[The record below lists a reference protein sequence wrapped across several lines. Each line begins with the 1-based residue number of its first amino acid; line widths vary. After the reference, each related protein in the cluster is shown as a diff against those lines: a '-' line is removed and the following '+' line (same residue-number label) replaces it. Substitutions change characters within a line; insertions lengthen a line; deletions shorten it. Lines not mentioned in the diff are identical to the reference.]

1 MLTLEKSGGT
11 YFKKNPQV
19 QKTRFIITFNTT
31 SIYSIKFEEML
42 QVTAANKNI
51 DTLDRKIILA
61 LQEDAR
67 RPYKD
72 IAIKLK
78 VSEGTIKNRVTR
90 LINRGVLK
98 LEARVNPFALPNR
111 ISAIV
116 GVNLK
121 ERDHEKK
128 IKDIEKIPGVTSAW
142 NATGRFDLF
151 FEIMVDS
158 MNSLNDILFRN
169 DLNRIGGISYT
180 ETFITLYSNTK
191 YFKLS

>member
-1 MLTLEKSGGT
+1 M
-11 YFKKNPQV
+11 
-19 QKTRFIITFNTT
+19 
-31 SIYSIKFEEML
+31 
-42 QVTAANKNI
+42 TAAMKDI
-51 DTLDRKIILA
+51 DALDRKIILA

-67 RPYKD
+67 RAYKD
-72 IAIKLK
+72 IAGKLN
-78 VSEGTIKNRVTR
+78 VSEGTVKNRVTR

-121 ERDHEKK
+121 ERIHEKK
-128 IKDIEKIPGVTSAW
+128 IKEIEKIPGVTSAW

-151 FEIMVDS
+151 FEILVDS

-169 DLNRIGGISYT
+169 DLKKIGGISYT

>member
-1 MLTLEKSGGT
+1 M
-11 YFKKNPQV
+11 
-19 QKTRFIITFNTT
+19 
-31 SIYSIKFEEML
+31 
-42 QVTAANKNI
+42 TAATKDI
-51 DTLDRKIILA
+51 DALDRKIILE

-72 IAIKLK
+72 IAGKLN

-98 LEARVNPFALPNR
+98 LEARVNPFALPNH

-116 GVNLK
+116 GVKLK
-121 ERDHEKK
+121 ERNHEKK
-128 IKDIEKIPGVTSAW
+128 IKEIEKISGVTCAW

-158 MNSLNDILFRN
+158 MNSLNDILFRK
-169 DLNRIGGISYT
+169 DLKKIGGISYT
-180 ETFITLYSNTK
+180 ETFVTLYSNTK

>member
-1 MLTLEKSGGT
+1 MTEA
-11 YFKKNPQV
+11 
-19 QKTRFIITFNTT
+19 I
-31 SIYSIKFEEML
+31 
-42 QVTAANKNI
+42 KNI
-51 DTLDRKIILA
+51 DNLDRNIILA
-61 LQEDAR
+61 LQDDAR

-72 IAIKLK
+72 IAGEFK
-78 VSEGTIKNRVTR
+78 VSEGTVKNRVTR
-90 LINRGVLK
+90 LINRGILK

-121 ERDHEKK
+121 ERNHGEK
-128 IKDIEKIPGVTSAW
+128 IKEIEKIPGVTSAW
-142 NATGRFDLF
+142 NAAGRFDLF

-158 MNSLNDILFRN
+158 ISSLNDVLFRN
-169 DLNRIGGISYT
+169 DLERIGGISYT

>member
-1 MLTLEKSGGT
+1 MTGE
-11 YFKKNPQV
+11 
-19 QKTRFIITFNTT
+19 
-31 SIYSIKFEEML
+31 
-42 QVTAANKNI
+42 NKNI
-51 DTLDRKIILA
+51 DDHKRKIILA
-61 LQEDAR
+61 LQKDAR

-72 IAIKLK
+72 IAKMLR

-90 LINRGVLK
+90 LISRGILK

-121 ERDHEKK
+121 ERTHEKK
-128 IKDIEKIPGVTSAW
+128 IKEIEKIPGVTSAW
-142 NATGRFDLF
+142 NAAGRFDLF

-158 MNSLNDILFRN
+158 MQSLNDILFRK
-169 DLNRIGGISYT
+169 DLKRIGGISYT

-191 YFKLS
+191 YFKLG

>member
-1 MLTLEKSGGT
+1 M
-11 YFKKNPQV
+11 
-19 QKTRFIITFNTT
+19 
-31 SIYSIKFEEML
+31 
-42 QVTAANKNI
+42 TAAMKDI
-51 DTLDRKIILA
+51 DALDRKIILE

-72 IAIKLK
+72 IAGKLN

-98 LEARVNPFALPNR
+98 LEARVNPFALPNH

-121 ERDHEKK
+121 ERNNEKK
-128 IKDIEKIPGVTSAW
+128 IKEIEKIPGVTSAW

-158 MNSLNDILFRN
+158 MNSLNDILFRK
-169 DLNRIGGISYT
+169 DLKKIGGISCT
-180 ETFITLYSNTK
+180 ETFITLDSNTK

>member
-1 MLTLEKSGGT
+1 MTGE
-11 YFKKNPQV
+11 
-19 QKTRFIITFNTT
+19 
-31 SIYSIKFEEML
+31 
-42 QVTAANKNI
+42 NKNI
-51 DTLDRKIILA
+51 DDLDRKIILA
-61 LQEDAR
+61 LQKDAR

-72 IAIKLK
+72 IAKMLR

-90 LINRGVLK
+90 LISRGILK

-121 ERDHEKK
+121 ERTHEKK
-128 IKDIEKIPGVTSAW
+128 IKEIEKIPGVTSAW
-142 NATGRFDLF
+142 NAAGRFDLF

-158 MNSLNDILFRN
+158 MQSLNDILFRK
-169 DLNRIGGISYT
+169 DLKRIGGISYT

-191 YFKLS
+191 YFKLG

>member
-1 MLTLEKSGGT
+1 MSTE
-11 YFKKNPQV
+11 
-19 QKTRFIITFNTT
+19 
-31 SIYSIKFEEML
+31 
-42 QVTAANKNI
+42 NKNI

-61 LQEDAR
+61 LQKDAR

-72 IAIKLK
+72 IAKKLR

-90 LINRGVLK
+90 LINRDILK

-111 ISAIV
+111 ISAVV

-121 ERDHEKK
+121 ERNHEEK
-128 IKDIEKIPGVTSAW
+128 IKEIEKIPGVTSVW
-142 NATGRFDLF
+142 NAAGRFDLF

-158 MNSLNDILFRN
+158 MNSLNEILFGKYIKK
-169 DLNRIGGISYT
+169 IGGISYT